1 MIPHATLVFQIAPVE
16 LFHFFFFFLPFFFF
30 TFKALITR
38 LDPSLFACLLLILDQ
53 LHVVCTASGY
63 HYSYNVNGVILNGKQ
78 RIGKW

>member
-16 LFHFFFFFLPFFFF
+16 LFHFFFVFF
-30 TFKALITR
+30 TFKAL

-78 RIGKW
+78 RIRKW